1 MPRTV
6 SAALRRLALAAAAVS
21 ALAAAAPAGA
31 SAAQVGVNVDGMPP
45 QQAIDQASAVGAT
58 WVRTFVRWDVI
69 EPQGPGRWDPASVQ
83 NIDNLVGLAQAR
95 GIKVLA
101 VVVGAPQW
109 ANGSTDLYVPPRD
122 PADLARFMGSFAARY
137 KGRIA
142 AWEVWNEPD
151 ESDFWH
157 GSPPSPAAYAALLQ
171 PAYKAV
177 KDADP
182 GALVYAGPLTGND
195 YAFLQGLYD
204 AGAGGAFDGVAV
216 HTDTACSITPPDS
229 YYRDDQGRVGQ
240 FSFLGFRE
248 VHAVMD
254 AHGDG
259 AKPIVMSELG
269 WSATAT
275 RCARGAYAGKKA
287 AGVSE
292 AEQAANLKL
301 AYHCLAGYPYVAQ
314 AMWFSMKDYGQA
326 DTELNRYGLLRFDGS
341 QRPAFAALSDI
352 GHHGD
357 RMTGAC
363 GDFDPPSISV
373 LNPTTGRQY
382 DKDLLI
388 SASAKDA
395 QSPLGRITFY
405 ANGQKIRSFTTGLQ
419 NGKPVQIDWMGARN
433 LPMGPVKVTIEA
445 LDQFGNTSTQEIDVV
460 HADAASLPAQKTVVK
475 LKVSGKGL
483 KRTVRG
489 SVKAPGTTFPVTG
502 KILVQWQYS
511 RKGHW
516 VTLHKASRNANK
528 PFVYTQRLAKPGRW
542 RVVAQYKGQKPFN
555 PARSAGLRFS
565 AH

>member
-1 MPRTV
+1 M
-6 SAALRRLALAAAAVS
+6 
-21 ALAAAAPAGA
+21 
-31 SAAQVGVNVDGMPP
+31 GVNVDGLTP
-45 QQAIDQASAVGAT
+45 QQAVDQASAVGAT
-58 WVRTFVRWDVI
+58 WMRSFVQWDDV
-69 EPQGPGRWDPASVQ
+69 EPAGPGRWNTAPVQ
-83 NIDNLVGLAQAR
+83 ATDDLLNLAQQR
-95 GIKVLA
+95 GIKVLV

-109 ANGSTDLYVPPRD
+109 ANGSTDHLVPPSN
-122 PADLARFMGSFAARY
+122 PADYARFIGSFAARY
-137 KGRIA
+137 KGRVA
-142 AWEVWNEPD
+142 AWEVWNEADAP
-151 ESDFWH
+151 EFWH
-157 GSPPSPAAYAALLQ
+157 GSPPSPAAYAALLR

-195 YAFLQGLYD
+195 YPFVQGLYD
-204 AGAGGAFDGVAV
+204 AGAGGSFDGVAV

-229 YYRDDQGRVGQ
+229 YYRDDAGRIGQ

-259 AKPIVMSELG
+259 AKPVVMSELG

-275 RCARGAYAGKKA
+275 RCARGVNAGKKA

-292 AEQAANLKL
+292 AVQASNLKL
-301 AYHCLAGYPYVAQ
+301 AYHCLAGYPYVTQ
-314 AMWFSMKDYGQA
+314 AMWFSMKDHGQA
-326 DTELNRYGLLRFDGS
+326 DTELNRYGLLRFDLG

-357 RMTGAC
+357 RMTGPC
-363 GDFDPPSISV
+363 GDFDAPSVSV
-373 LNPTTGRQY
+373 RNPTTGRQY
-382 DKDLLI
+382 DRDLLI

-405 ANGQKIRSFTTGLQ
+405 ANGQKIRSFTDGLQ
-419 NGKPVQIDWMGARN
+419 NGKPVQIDWMGARS
-433 LPMGPVKVTIEA
+433 LPLGPVKITIEA
-445 LDQFGNTSTQEIDVV
+445 LDAFGNTTTREIDVV
-460 HADAASLPAQKTVVK
+460 HADAASLPPQQTVVK

-489 SVKAPGTTFPVTG
+489 TVKAPGTSFPVTG
-502 KILVQWQYS
+502 KVLVKWQYN

-528 PFVYTQRLAKPGRW
+528 PFIYRQRLAKPGRW
-542 RVVAQYKGQKPFN
+542 RVVAQYQGQKPFMS
-555 PARSAGLRFS
+555 ARSSNLRFS
-565 AH
+565 AR